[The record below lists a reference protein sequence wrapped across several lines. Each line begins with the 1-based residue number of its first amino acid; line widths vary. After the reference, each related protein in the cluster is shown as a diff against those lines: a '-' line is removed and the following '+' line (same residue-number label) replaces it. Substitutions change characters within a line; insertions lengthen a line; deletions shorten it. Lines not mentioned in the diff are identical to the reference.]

1 MIYGPLNVPA
11 MMPVH
16 ASEMYAKNL
25 FNFMSLIV
33 HDGALTPDWE
43 DEIVTASVLTR
54 DGKIQH
60 ELTRER
66 VEGTTGDPS

>member
-1 MIYGPLNVPA
+1 

-33 HDGALTPDWE
+33 HDGEINPDWE
-43 DEIVTASVLTR
+43 DEIVAASVLTR

-60 ELTRER
+60 DLTRER
-66 VEGTTGDPS
+66 IEGEPS

>member
-1 MIYGPLNVPA
+1 MR
-11 MMPVH
+11 PVH

-25 FNFMSLIV
+25 FNFRSLIV
-33 HDGALTPDWE
+33 HDGEHSPDWD
-43 DEIVTASVLTR
+43 DEVVADSVLTR

-66 VEGTTGDPS
+66 IEGGQS

>member
-1 MIYGPLNVPA
+1 VPA